1 MESKSE
7 VQLDN
12 NKKTFFPQQ
21 PQNNFSFCYKL
32 SYIKSFVASI
42 QLYIQVLR
50 KWSFRHI
57 CPQNK
62 KFTWIGESVYM
73 FPKSPFYLQNHYTLS
88 VYPDMESTCS
98 NMEKKRPLA
107 KSTEIYNLGN
117 LGRIMHDSV
126 QMYFIGEETEAQK
139 I

>member
-12 NKKTFFPQQ
+12 SKKTFFPQQ

-62 KFTWIGESVYM
+62 KFTWIGESV
-73 FPKSPFYLQNHYTLS
+73 
-88 VYPDMESTCS
+88 
-98 NMEKKRPLA
+98 
-107 KSTEIYNLGN
+107 
-117 LGRIMHDSV
+117 
-126 QMYFIGEETEAQK
+126 
-139 I
+139 